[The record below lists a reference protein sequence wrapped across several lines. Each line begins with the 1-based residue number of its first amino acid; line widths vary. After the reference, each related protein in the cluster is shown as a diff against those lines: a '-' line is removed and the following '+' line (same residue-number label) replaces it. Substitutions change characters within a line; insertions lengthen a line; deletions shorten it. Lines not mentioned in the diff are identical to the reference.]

1 MASQKKEIPIRA
13 IFDNVDMLTSE
24 DVSKTPAFVKLLK
37 EKTPQVI
44 EAAHKSNS
52 VFATLFEIN
61 DSGCYIEIH
70 KNDWQSALE
79 ACVAMY
85 VEEEDYD
92 TCGKITALIHEI
104 KDKHKRLA
112 KK

>member
-1 MASQKKEIPIRA
+1 MAVKKEVPIRA
-13 IFDNVDMLTSE
+13 IFDQVHMLTSE
-24 DVSKTPAFVKLLK
+24 DVIRSEPFKKLLK
-37 EKTPQVI
+37 EKAPAVI
-44 EAAHKSNS
+44 AEAHKSNS

-61 DSGCYIEIH
+61 DSGCYIELH
-70 KNDWQSALE
+70 RNDWPNALE
-79 ACVAMY
+79 ACVSMY

-92 TCGKITALIHEI
+92 TCGKITALMHEI